1 MASGM
6 PGAVMSE
13 TIGRLSD
20 DLGQEILHIAVTTA
34 GDLIIETSD
43 DESTIP
49 ISDLADRHG
58 PDARKFCLAPLI
70 WAWLRRYATPEHR
83 RDQIAPESLR
93 HARVTQASL
102 PMAPGD
108 GLPRLGRQEGH
119 QASLPGMEPPTAT
132 VVPALPL
139 PVAMEHTA
147 GPGGHIASRLW
158 FGFQMALPLDL
169 RTSSDVRMKFT
180 LRDIRDWLWPHGWRR
195 GVHLPMLQKGL
206 RDLYQLGIV
215 YDRAEWLLV
224 RPVTL
229 PTGDT
234 RLDDILLVDV
244 TALPG
249 SDRGPMVDTVRL
261 WQLGVQSA
269 VAWRAW
275 IRLAYLW
282 DDAKRRNG
290 GHRIHAAR
298 PEVRRGQD
306 GVILDARGQPVLT
319 KGGLPVKNWGDRRA
333 IPTGRLERHS
343 QADRVPVLDT
353 DDLAH
358 LGYNDLLVPAETL
371 RERAAETRR
380 WLRKMSDMGAVVL
393 EWDGGAVR
401 VLEPFRDQ

>member
-1 MASGM
+1 MVVGTEHALPPTIAARHGSAA
-6 PGAVMSE
+6 AVLADYARQMVTDAEPPTCQDLSEWLPACPDAAMSE
-13 TIGRLSD
+13 TISRLSD
-20 DLGQEILHIAVTTA
+20 TLGQAVLRLAVTTA
-34 GDLIIETSD
+34 GDLIIETAGG
-43 DESTIP
+43 ESTIP

-58 PDARKFCLAPLI
+58 PDAHAFSLAPLI

-215 YDRAEWLLV
+215 YNRAEWLLV

-261 WQLGVQSA
+261 WQMGVQSA
-269 VAWRAW
+269 V
-275 IRLAYLW
+275 
-282 DDAKRRNG
+282 
-290 GHRIHAAR
+290 
-298 PEVRRGQD
+298 
-306 GVILDARGQPVLT
+306 GVESVDQA
-319 KGGLPVKNWGDRRA
+319 GLPVGRREA
-333 IPTGRLERHS
+333 AQRRPPHPRGPSRGPAGAGRGHPRRPGPAGADEGWAASEKLERPPRHS
-343 QADRVPVLDT
+343 
-353 DDLAH
+353 
-358 LGYNDLLVPAETL
+358 N
-371 RERAAETRR
+371 RAAGTALAGRPR
-380 WLRKMSDMGAVVL
+380 AGPGHR
-393 EWDGGAVR
+393 
-401 VLEPFRDQ
+401 